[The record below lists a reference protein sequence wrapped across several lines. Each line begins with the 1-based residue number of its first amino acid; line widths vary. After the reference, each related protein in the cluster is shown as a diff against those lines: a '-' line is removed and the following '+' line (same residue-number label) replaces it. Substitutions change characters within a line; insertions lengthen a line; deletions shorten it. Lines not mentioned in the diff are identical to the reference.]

1 MTGVQTCAL
10 PIYILKEAAGN
21 ITAIVIATG
30 SEVAIALKA
39 QAELALE
46 DIHVRVVSAP
56 CLEWFEA
63 QDAKYRE
70 EVLPSNI
77 KLRVSVEAGV
87 SQPWHKYLG
96 FEGSAISLEH
106 FGASASAQVLYEKFG
121 ITSDQVSNRIKSL
134 M

>member
-1 MTGVQTCAL
+1 M
-10 PIYILKEAAGN
+10 
-21 ITAIVIATG
+21 IATG

-39 QAELALE
+39 QAELAQE
-46 DIHVRVVSAP
+46 DIHIRVVSAP

-63 QDAKYRE
+63 QDIKYRE
-70 EVLPSNI
+70 EVLPPNI
-77 KLRVSVEAGV
+77 KLRVSIEAGV

-106 FGASASAQVLYEKFG
+106 FGASANAQVLYEKFG